1 MKNLVVLSVIVC
13 CVSGR
18 PASAQTSSSF
28 QVAAQVAVAR
38 SGEFESSEFGF
49 GGRLA
54 WTPNSLVGFESEITV
69 YPAEFPNGF
78 AFSGSRIEGLFGLT
92 AGPRLGGLRPFA
104 RLRAGFLHYS
114 GKPIAC
120 VAIFPPPLNCL
131 LAAGGNRP
139 IVDLGGGVELFTG
152 ARTFI
157 RADAGDRM
165 VRYPGPSFVGGL
177 RRRRDTGFFGH
188 DLRVAIGAGFR
199 F

>member
-1 MKNLVVLSVIVC
+1 MNKGILFAVLASFC
-13 CVSGR
+13 CR
-18 PASAQTSSSF
+18 HAAAQSSSSF
-28 QVAAQVAVAR
+28 QVGAQVTVAR
-38 SGEFESSEFGF
+38 SGEFDSSEFGF

-54 WTPNSLVGFESEITV
+54 WTPIALVGLESEITV
-69 YPAEFPNGF
+69 YPAAFPDGL

-92 AGPRLGGLRPFA
+92 AGPRLGRVRAFA

-152 ARTFI
+152 ARMFI
-157 RADAGDRM
+157 RADAGNRM
-165 VRYPGPSFVGGL
+165 VGYPGPSFVRGM
-177 RRRRDTGFFGH
+177 RRREDHGFFGH